1 MERRMEQRMEQQM
14 ERHEGTTSAAQPAPG
29 IAGDASEGSRMR
41 VRIGRLWID
50 HLTRAQALDEIQAL
64 VERGMGGAVFTPN
77 VDHVVVADHDARLRG
92 AYRRADLSFADGAPV
107 VWASHLLRT
116 PVPEKLSGSDLFEPI
131 VARAAQCGWRV
142 YLLGGAPGS
151 APEAARRLEA
161 RYGVTIVGIDEARV
175 STEPEPVSDGEILAR
190 IRAARPDLILVGLGM
205 PKQERW
211 IDRMAP
217 HFAPAVA
224 IGTGACLDFVAGRVR
239 RAPRWMSRVGL
250 EWLFRLVHEPRRL
263 WRRYLVRDPQFIGVV
278 LRTWRLPLARRVQW
292 TRAAAVPPAQESP
305 TVIPITAG
313 TPGSLRAV
321 APTDRQRAAELR
333 RHSAVPGARKV
344 GS

>member
-1 MERRMEQRMEQQM
+1 MG
-14 ERHEGTTSAAQPAPG
+14 RHEGGSSSGATATGEAGGPARE
-29 IAGDASEGSRMR
+29 ARQR

-50 HLTRAQALDEIQAL
+50 HLTRAQALEEIRAL
-64 VERGMGGAVFTPN
+64 VERGAGGAVFTPN
-77 VDHVVVADHDARLRG
+77 VDHVVVADRDARLRG

-131 VARAAQCGWRV
+131 VALAARCGWRV

-224 IGTGACLDFVAGRVR
+224 IGAGACLDFVAGRVR

-250 EWLFRLVHEPRRL
+250 EWLFRLVNEPRRL

-292 TRAAAVPPAQESP
+292 TRAGVDASAPASA
-305 TVIPITAG
+305 TVIPITTA

-321 APTDRQRAAELR
+321 AAADRHQAAEAR
-333 RHSAVPGARKV
+333 RTSAAQGSRRV

>member
-1 MERRMEQRMEQQM
+1 MG
-14 ERHEGTTSAAQPAPG
+14 RHEAGTTREGSAQPHDDG
-29 IAGDASEGSRMR
+29 GSAGGRTR

-50 HLTRAQALDEIQAL
+50 HLTRAQALDEIRAL
-64 VERGMGGAVFTPN
+64 VERGKGGAVFTPN

-92 AYRRADLSFADGAPV
+92 AYRRADLAFADGAPV

-131 VARAAQCGWRV
+131 VDLAARCGWRV

-151 APEAARRLEA
+151 AAEAARRLAA
-161 RYGVTIVGIDEARV
+161 RYGVHIVGIDEARV
-175 STEPEPVSDGEILAR
+175 STEPEPVSDGEILGR

-217 HFAPAVA
+217 QLAPAVA
-224 IGTGACLDFVAGRVR
+224 IGSGACMDFVAGRVR
-239 RAPRWMSRVGL
+239 RAPRFMSRIGL
-250 EWLFRLVHEPRRL
+250 EWLFRLLHEPRRL

-278 LRTWRLPLARRVQW
+278 LRTWRLPLARRIQRVRPDAG
-292 TRAAAVPPAQESP
+292 TTSAPAASAS
-305 TVIPITAG
+305 VIPIASA
-313 TPGSLRAV
+313 TPGAVRAV
-321 APTDRQRAAELR
+321 AGTERPRSAEGR
-333 RHSAVPGARKV
+333 RSSAVPGSRKV